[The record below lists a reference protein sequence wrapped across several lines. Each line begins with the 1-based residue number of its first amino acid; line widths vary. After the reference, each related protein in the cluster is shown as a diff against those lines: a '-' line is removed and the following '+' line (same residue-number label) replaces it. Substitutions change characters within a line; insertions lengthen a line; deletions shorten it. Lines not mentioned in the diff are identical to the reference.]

1 MKGGGQPA
9 VSAAVPAETGRRDS
23 DTSNANGG
31 GHNGNGSTERTGT
44 DATMHG
50 ASDCDRGTAKRRRLL
65 DGTGVGGVGPGGNSA
80 PSPASHAHNVPQLQ
94 PPLTHALPPAA
105 ALLPPNGHPPT
116 VAAAATAALLDSIPG
131 MVFAYQINPDGTSAF
146 TYVSSYS
153 RTLLGLAPDEIISN
167 PNGGEGR
174 GGRPEQAVLG
184 RIVPEDRPGFHQT
197 LTECLREEGTV
208 WEWTGRMTRKR
219 RRRPGNGTDNNDNNG
234 SGNGEDD
241 GEDGEEEEVRIVKFT
256 SSCPP
261 IRKAVPSSTGGAVDG
276 ENTTSTEQ
284 QQQQQQ
290 QQYITVFHGIVLD
303 VTPSPPSPASQT
315 AMAAPL
321 ASASAVATASS
332 SSDSSALVPS
342 RPAPTAS
349 AAAAATTPSSSDTL
363 ALSSAI
369 TTLRSVLDSAPHP
382 VIALDPKG
390 TVTEWNRTAE
400 ILTGYAKAE
409 AVGKNFAAEF
419 VVGACRKDVMRML
432 DDVSHLAERQMA
444 AAAAAAAV
452 ADGGAHG
459 MAAGANGGGLVRKR
473 PTMAAGVARAGSG
486 ASAATEADASCEATL
501 QTKPGH
507 PPVHLLLTASPKR
520 VVPGAGATAT
530 AAAAASASGPTNG
543 TVIIAQDMSKQHAA
557 LALHRSETEKGIM
570 EWLSHEV
577 RNPLSVAVEASRTL
591 KEDSSDD
598 PEENSNN
605 LELICL
611 SLGYIV
617 ELLTDMLD
625 LNKCAEGKITINPTV
640 CRLREDIVLPTKRM
654 LDARRKSVD
663 LIIDGGEEIWAYVDR
678 LRLQQVLTNLIVNS
692 MKYTSIGFIRV
703 GIRRISREEI
713 GGVHLECATGT
724 DRAQSDNKAAV
735 DSAALPT
742 MDSLF
747 GGGVDSQM
755 VEVASPSVQNDYYG
769 EEGGVLISVSD
780 SGSGIDPSNYQNLFE
795 RWEKL
800 GSKTNGTGIGLC
812 LCRSLMEVM
821 GGRIFLSKTYNSGI
835 PGNPGCQFCIVLP
848 PTALDGTAAAADNQ
862 YGGGG
867 SSEDVSIC
875 TAALSKR
882 LSRDKNKPES
892 VLKTVSSYDKLAP
905 TALPQSASL
914 PVDAGALGTSNMWKQ
929 NDGVEAG
936 AQSQYLLENG
946 DAGRDTKKVSFAPQ
960 LDDAESQPPL
970 HAQNPYKP
978 ADFSYDNGM
987 DAQSPLPGNGAAF
1000 NGSTPAST
1008 SPIPV
1013 SNAGAASPGPKKG
1026 GSSMAVASASAV
1038 TAKTASSAHHHHQA
1052 PTDDP
1057 FHNTCLSGKFR
1068 LLVVDDDETFRIMFV
1083 RRLKRMFPNGIV
1095 DESPSGEDSIKRQRK
1110 MYTIL

>member
-1 MKGGGQPA
+1 M
-9 VSAAVPAETGRRDS
+9 
-23 DTSNANGG
+23 
-31 GHNGNGSTERTGT
+31 
-44 DATMHG
+44 
-50 ASDCDRGTAKRRRLL
+50 
-65 DGTGVGGVGPGGNSA
+65 
-80 PSPASHAHNVPQLQ
+80 
-94 PPLTHALPPAA
+94 
-105 ALLPPNGHPPT
+105 
-116 VAAAATAALLDSIPG
+116 
-131 MVFAYQINPDGTSAF
+131 
-146 TYVSSYS
+146 
-153 RTLLGLAPDEIISN
+153 
-167 PNGGEGR
+167 
-174 GGRPEQAVLG
+174 
-184 RIVPEDRPGFHQT
+184 
-197 LTECLREEGTV
+197 
-208 WEWTGRMTRKR
+208 
-219 RRRPGNGTDNNDNNG
+219 
-234 SGNGEDD
+234 
-241 GEDGEEEEVRIVKFT
+241 
-256 SSCPP
+256 
-261 IRKAVPSSTGGAVDG
+261 
-276 ENTTSTEQ
+276 
-284 QQQQQQ
+284 
-290 QQYITVFHGIVLD
+290 
-303 VTPSPPSPASQT
+303 
-315 AMAAPL
+315 
-321 ASASAVATASS
+321 
-332 SSDSSALVPS
+332 
-342 RPAPTAS
+342 
-349 AAAAATTPSSSDTL
+349 
-363 ALSSAI
+363 
-369 TTLRSVLDSAPHP
+369 
-382 VIALDPKG
+382 
-390 TVTEWNRTAE
+390 
-400 ILTGYAKAE
+400 
-409 AVGKNFAAEF
+409 
-419 VVGACRKDVMRML
+419 GACRKDVLRML
-432 DDVSHLAERQMA
+432 EDVSHLAERQVA
-444 AAAAAAAV
+444 AAEAAEAVAAV
-452 ADGGAHG
+452 G
-459 MAAGANGGGLVRKR
+459 GANGTAAANGGRIVRKR
-473 PTMAAGVARAGSG
+473 PAMAPGMAG
-486 ASAATEADASCEATL
+486 ASASAAEADPSCEATL
-501 QTKPGH
+501 QTKSGH

-520 VVPGAGATAT
+520 VVPGAAL
-530 AAAAASASGPTNG
+530 AALSNAASGPTSG

-591 KEDSSDD
+591 KEDPSDD

-713 GGVHLECATGT
+713 GGAHLECATGT
-724 DRAQSDNKAAV
+724 DRAQLDNKAAA
-735 DSAALPT
+735 DAATLPT

-755 VEVASPSVQNDYYG
+755 VAVTSPSGQNGYYG

-848 PTALDGTAAAADNQ
+848 PTALDGTAAAAD
-862 YGGGG
+862 YRSGGGG

-892 VLKTVSSYDKLAP
+892 VLKTVSSYDKLAS
-905 TALPQSASL
+905 TALPQPLSTSL
-914 PVDAGALGTSNMWKQ
+914 PVDDGALGTSGMWKQ
-929 NDGVEAG
+929 NDGAEAG
-936 AQSQYLLENG
+936 APSQYLLENG

-978 ADFSYDNGM
+978 VGSSYDNGT
-987 DAQSPLPGNGAAF
+987 DAQSPLPDNGAAF
-1000 NGSTPAST
+1000 NGSTPGFT

-1013 SNAGAASPGPKKG
+1013 PNAGAASPGAKKG
-1026 GSSMAVASASAV
+1026 GNFMAVVSASTV
-1038 TAKTASSAHHHHQA
+1038 TANTASSAHHHHQA

-1095 DESPSGEDSIKRQRK
+1095 DESPSGEDSIEKAKKNVYDLVTMDHFMALDELNGADTIRALRSNNCDACIVGISGNTKTVHHLEAGADDFIRKPVPTDRRFIRRLVSKMSPPAVWKVLIADDCKLNLKFMHRKLIKVASPHYTTKQESDKRWQFTLKTNGEDCVDCLKDEWFDLCVLDQHMGPGLKGTDVASFIRK
-1110 MYTIL
+1110 GAVNSNALVVINTGVEKNLQEQGNWDDHTVPFNFQWTKPAPSIEKIRQDLCLELVAEKTSSGTNFGESLTKAALLKASVINGDVGLVREGEEDGTSSVISEGSAVDFDSNASGKEETRQLPEHQKVLQKLYDEIGDELAFSDMCTLFVTTVPAQLDTIDESRNAHDWNNLSLILHKLKGTLQVFHIDACVALIKPLYEQSLVLKTRGQKRKRGEDVPCDDVSSKEFEQMRQSCSQLRVDIVSVIKVCQGVVDNGTSGGTEATD

>member
-1 MKGGGQPA
+1 MNGGGQPA
-9 VSAAVPAETGRRDS
+9 GSAAVPAETGRRDS

-94 PPLTHALPPAA
+94 PPLTQALPPAA

-131 MVFAYQINPDGTSAF
+131 MVFAYQINPDGASAF
-146 TYVSSYS
+146 TYASSYS
-153 RTLLGLAPDEIISN
+153 RTLLGLAPDEIVQT
-167 PNGGEGR
+167 GEGNTGSPR
-174 GGRPEQAVLG
+174 APAEAVLG

-197 LTECLREEGTV
+197 LMECLREEGSV
-208 WEWTGRMTRKR
+208 WEWTGRMRRPR

-241 GEDGEEEEVRIVKFT
+241 GEDDGEDSEEEEVRIVKFT

-261 IRKAVPSSTGGAVDG
+261 MRQAVPSSTGGAVDG

-290 QQYITVFHGIVLD
+290 YITVFNGIVLD
-303 VTPSPPSPASQT
+303 VMPPSPSAQT
-315 AMAAPL
+315 AMATPL
-321 ASASAVATASS
+321 PPTSAAVATV

-342 RPAPTAS
+342 TTTGSSAPTAS
-349 AAAAATTPSSSDTL
+349 AAATTPSPSSSSDTL

-369 TTLRSVLDSAPHP
+369 ATLRSVLDSAPHP

-409 AVGKNFAAEF
+409 AVGKTFAAEF

-591 KEDSSDD
+591 KEDPSDD

-735 DSAALPT
+735 DSDALPT

-755 VEVASPSVQNDYYG
+755 VAVASPSVQNDYYG

-795 RWEKL
+795 RWESSGRKPTEQVS
-800 GSKTNGTGIGLC
+800 GSVSVDLSWRSWEVEYFYPRHIILASQVIRGVNSASSFPRLHWTVLLPLLIINMEEADQARMCLYAQQRYQSAFRGIKT
-812 LCRSLMEVM
+812 SL
-821 GGRIFLSKTYNSGI
+821 R
-835 PGNPGCQFCIVLP
+835 
-848 PTALDGTAAAADNQ
+848 
-862 YGGGG
+862 
-867 SSEDVSIC
+867 
-875 TAALSKR
+875 
-882 LSRDKNKPES
+882 
-892 VLKTVSSYDKLAP
+892 VSSRRFP
-905 TALPQSASL
+905 HT
-914 PVDAGALGTSNMWKQ
+914 TS
-929 NDGVEAG
+929 
-936 AQSQYLLENG
+936 
-946 DAGRDTKKVSFAPQ
+946 
-960 LDDAESQPPL
+960 
-970 HAQNPYKP
+970 
-978 ADFSYDNGM
+978 
-987 DAQSPLPGNGAAF
+987 
-1000 NGSTPAST
+1000 
-1008 SPIPV
+1008 
-1013 SNAGAASPGPKKG
+1013 
-1026 GSSMAVASASAV
+1026 
-1038 TAKTASSAHHHHQA
+1038 
-1052 PTDDP
+1052 
-1057 FHNTCLSGKFR
+1057 
-1068 LLVVDDDETFRIMFV
+1068 
-1083 RRLKRMFPNGIV
+1083 
-1095 DESPSGEDSIKRQRK
+1095 
-1110 MYTIL
+1110 